1 MLHERPPT
9 LRGVDSRDEVP
20 GAGVARQPV
29 KLVRLGMPLATLL
42 TDMFAN
48 NLPCIHND
56 LRRFSSGFAQNL
68 LQHYCTPGVSP
79 NTVTTGIPPIFKRPP
94 PPPPRQQQ

>member
-29 KLVRLGMPLATLL
+29 KLVRLGMPLTTLL
-42 TDMFAN
+42 ADMFAN
-48 NLPCIHND
+48 NLSCIHDD
-56 LRRFSSGFAQNL
+56 L
-68 LQHYCTPGVSP
+68 
-79 NTVTTGIPPIFKRPP
+79 
-94 PPPPRQQQ
+94 

>member
-1 MLHERPPT
+1 MLHERPPP

-42 TDMFAN
+42 ADMFAN
-48 NLPCIHND
+48 NLSYIHND
-56 LRRFSSGFAQNL
+56 L
-68 LQHYCTPGVSP
+68 
-79 NTVTTGIPPIFKRPP
+79 
-94 PPPPRQQQ
+94 